1 VKIVRKSVSFNY
13 VFQWGIPFVIISNII
28 FLCCYFMI
36 LFLLSRKESHK
47 LGEKYKKG
55 IPIEVIPMAYC
66 PVQQKIEA
74 LYGGLAE
81 LRMGKMKA
89 VCCFIYFGIC
99 ELMHVLWTISLNA

>member
-1 VKIVRKSVSFNY
+1 
-13 VFQWGIPFVIISNII
+13 
-28 FLCCYFMI
+28 
-36 LFLLSRKESHK
+36 LFLLSRKESQK

-55 IPIEVIPMAYC
+55 IPVEVIPMAYC

-89 VCCFIYFGIC
+89 VC
-99 ELMHVLWTISLNA
+99 